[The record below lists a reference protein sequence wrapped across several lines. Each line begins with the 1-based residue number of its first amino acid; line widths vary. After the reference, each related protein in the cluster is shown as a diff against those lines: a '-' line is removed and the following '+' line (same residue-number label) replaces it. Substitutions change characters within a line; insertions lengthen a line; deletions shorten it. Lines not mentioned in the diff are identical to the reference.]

1 MTGGTVVVL
10 APVGANFGAGMSG
23 GRALLLDP
31 GEHLPTLLHAPSVAG
46 RPLRAALAADP
57 GCADVLPL
65 LGELLEAHARA
76 GSQRAAQLL
85 DNAQEAL
92 LERFWL
98 VAPHPQPDRNVA
110 APQPAPT
117 RVPRLATVGSP
128 PRPGGATLPE
138 EAAR

>member
-1 MTGGTVVVL
+1 VIVL
-10 APVGANFGAGMSG
+10 GPVGANFGAGMSG

-31 GEHLPTLLHAPSVAG
+31 SEHLPTLLHAPSVAA
-46 RPLRAALAADP
+46 RPLPAVAADP
-57 GCADVLPL
+57 GRADVLPL
-65 LGELLEAHARA
+65 LVALLEAHAQA
-76 GSQRAAQLL
+76 GSERAARLL
-85 DNAQEAL
+85 DEAPDAL

-110 APQPAPT
+110 APQPSPT

-128 PRPGGATLPE
+128 PRPSDATLPE